1 MRQNLVIVAL
11 SVCCT
16 LLAVNLYVTLQL
28 PQQPAFGQG
37 AAIPTGQVAMA
48 AVQNTSQ
55 DPYVYIYD
63 VASQRL
69 ALYTARNRGLEL
81 KGVRHITYDLRLTEL
96 DARMVNKPLPVSE
109 VKKAVEKQG
118 GN

>member
-37 AAIPTGQVAMA
+37 AAIPTGH
-48 AVQNTSQ
+48 
-55 DPYVYIYD
+55 